1 MEKQSKFTK
10 IHFEMA
16 SITEKNLLLRIL
28 DLIVP
33 FADSLGMNEQVRL
46 KFSMKLSIQD
56 VSNNIWNFILM
67 LLNFD

>member
-28 DLIVP
+28 DLVVP
-33 FADSLGMNEQVRL
+33 FADSLGMNEQVCL
-46 KFSMKLSIQD
+46 KILIKLFIQD
-56 VSNNIWNFILM
+56 GRI
-67 LLNFD
+67 LNFYVE